1 MPTLDSGLDLAAML
15 DSDRAEVINSEAVAG
30 IDSDLV
36 AVINPW
42 QDMIAVIDSE
52 RGAAGKSERVTG
64 AVSAGLVVTDSV
76 MALQDVVTEV
86 S

>member
-1 MPTLDSGLDLAAML
+1 
-15 DSDRAEVINSEAVAG
+15 
-30 IDSDLV
+30 V

-52 RGAAGKSERVTG
+52 RGAARKSERVTG